1 MTTPTEMLMFDW
13 LVAVVDVGFTYS
25 NHDEHSSNVPQVK
38 FPSVLL
44 TVALLNI
51 SLN

>member
-1 MTTPTEMLMFDW
+1 MIDW

-38 FPSVLL
+38 FRQALL